1 MSIAKWTLIF
11 CFGRKPA
18 FPERRLKLGI
28 APTPISTAA
37 LRYDRLTSTPAVA
50 GQRSTAGFSLQV
62 GSDCSSGSVC
72 SEGEDRFERG
82 EVPAEGTKQLLYQI
96 VISDVSART

>member
-18 FPERRLKLGI
+18 FPERRLKLGV

-37 LRYDRLTSTPAVA
+37 LRYDRLKSTPAGRNAQIAVMSGRRPVVKGCFEA
-50 GQRSTAGFSLQV
+50 VVNVSGAVMSTA
-62 GSDCSSGSVC
+62 C
-72 SEGEDRFERG
+72 
-82 EVPAEGTKQLLYQI
+82 
-96 VISDVSART
+96 

>member
-18 FPERRLKLGI
+18 FPERRLKLGV

-37 LRYDRLTSTPAVA
+37 LRYDRLTSTPAVPCA
-50 GQRSTAGFSLQV
+50 QIAVIAERCSERVKATLCCPSRSGLRTDAKREKAGF
-62 GSDCSSGSVC
+62 G
-72 SEGEDRFERG
+72 
-82 EVPAEGTKQLLYQI
+82 
-96 VISDVSART
+96 